1 MKKVINFVLLAA
13 SLTTGFVA
21 TTQAN
26 LLDDLLKQVKSERVS
41 EARLDKT
48 REAEFL
54 SARADKTALLNKA
67 KTDLANENA
76 RNDRLT
82 REYADNEI
90 TLAQKEVELDNA
102 TGTLGEMFGVSRAA
116 AADALGQIS
125 TSIVSAQPEFAH
137 RGEELNKIANASE
150 IPSIADLENLWF
162 ALQTEMTESGKVAEF
177 TVDVTNLDGTT
188 STQTITRIG
197 TFNLVSEDGY
207 LTYNDD
213 VGQVQ
218 PLPKQPAGY
227 ISGTASDFFENKS
240 GYSPLYLDPSR
251 GGILSLETR
260 KKTVQEF
267 YHEGK
272 EVGYAIT
279 IIFVLGCIIALERLI
294 VLGGMSSKMKA
305 QEKNLDKPNENN
317 PLGRILK
324 VFYDNQSADAETL
337 ELKLDEAILRETPQ
351 VDRGVNLI
359 KMFAAIAPLMGLL
372 GTVIGMIMTFQTIT
386 LFGTGDPKIMAG
398 NISLALVTTALG
410 LICALPLILIHSVV
424 AGKSKSVLQKLDEQ
438 SAGLIAAI
446 AEKGSK

>member
-26 LLDDLLKQVKSERVS
+26 QLDDLLKQVKADRVS
-41 EARLDKT
+41 EAKLDKK

-54 SARADKTALLNKA
+54 SERSDKQALLNKA
-67 KTDLANENA
+67 EAELAKQNA
-76 RNDRLT
+76 RNKRLT
-82 REYADNEI
+82 KEYAANDI
-90 TLAQKEVELDNA
+90 TINQKSVELDNA

-116 AADALGQIS
+116 AANAYGSIA
-125 TSIVSAQPEFAH
+125 TSIVSAEFAN
-137 RGEELNKIANASE
+137 RGEALNRIANSKE
-150 IPSIADLENLWF
+150 IPSIEDLEELWF
-162 ALQTEMTESGKVAEF
+162 ALQTEMTESGKISQF
-177 TVDVTNLDGTT
+177 SVDVTNLDGTK
-188 STQTITRIG
+188 STETITRIG
-197 TFNLVSEDGY
+197 TFNLVSADGY
-207 LTYNDD
+207 LTYNDE

-227 ISGTASDFFENKS
+227 ITETASGFFGNSS
-240 GYSPLYLDPSR
+240 GYSAVYIDPSR

-260 KKTVQEF
+260 KKTLEEF
-267 YHEGK
+267 FHEGK

-279 IIFVLGCIIALERLI
+279 VLLIVGLLIALERMI
-294 VLGGMSSKMKA
+294 VLGGMSSKIKA

-317 PLGRILK
+317 PLGRLLK

-337 ELKLDEAILRETPQ
+337 ELKLDEAILRETPK

-410 LICALPLILIHSVV
+410 LICALPLILIHSIV

>member
-1 MKKVINFVLLAA
+1 MKKLINFVMLAA
-13 SLTTGFVA
+13 SLSISVIA
-21 TTQAN
+21 TSQAN
-26 LLDDLLKQVKSERVS
+26 QLDDLLKQVKADRVS
-41 EARLDKT
+41 EAKLDKK

-54 SARADKTALLNKA
+54 SARSDKQSLLNKA
-67 KTDLANENA
+67 KRELANQEA
-76 RNDRLT
+76 RNERLT
-82 REYADNEI
+82 KAYAANEI
-90 TLAQKEVELDNA
+90 SLAQKEVELANA

-116 AADALGQIS
+116 AANAFGQIS
-125 TSIVSAQPEFAH
+125 TSIVSAEFPN
-137 RGEELNKIANASE
+137 RGEALNRIANAKK
-150 IPSIADLENLWF
+150 IPSIADLEELWF
-162 ALQTEMTESGKVAEF
+162 ALQTEMTESGKVSQF
-177 TVDVTNLDGTT
+177 STDVTNLDGTK
-188 STQTITRIG
+188 STETITRIG
-197 TFNLVSEDGY
+197 TFNLISENGY
-207 LTYNDD
+207 LTYNDE
-213 VGQVQ
+213 VSQVQ
-218 PLPKQPAGY
+218 PLPKQPQSY
-227 ISGTASDFFENKS
+227 INDTAASFSGLTS
-240 GYSPLYLDPSR
+240 GYAALYLDPSR
-251 GGILSLETR
+251 GAILSLETR
-260 KKTVQEF
+260 KKSWDQF

-279 IIFVLGCIIALERLI
+279 VLLIIGCLIALERLI
-294 VLGGMSSKMKA
+294 VLGGMSSKISS

-317 PLGRILK
+317 PLGRLLK

-337 ELKLDEAILRETPQ
+337 ELKLDEAILRETPK

>member
-1 MKKVINFVLLAA
+1 MKKLINFVLLAA
-13 SLTTGFVA
+13 SMATGFVA
-21 TTQAN
+21 TTHAN
-26 LLDDLLKQVKSERVS
+26 QLDDLLKQVKADRVS
-41 EARLDKT
+41 EAKLDKK

-54 SARADKTALLNKA
+54 SARADKSALLTKATKELADQNVRNKRLTKEYA
-67 KTDLANENA
+67 ANEI
-76 RNDRLT
+76 L
-82 REYADNEI
+82 
-90 TLAQKEVELDNA
+90 LAQKEVELSNA

-116 AADALGQIS
+116 AANAFGQIS
-125 TSIVSAQPEFAH
+125 TSIVSAEFPN
-137 RGEELNKIANASE
+137 RGETLNRIANAKE
-150 IPSIADLENLWF
+150 IPGLADLEELWF
-162 ALQTEMTESGKVAEF
+162 ALQTEMTESGRISQF
-177 TVDVTNLDGTT
+177 SVDVTNLDGTK
-188 STQTITRIG
+188 STETITRIG
-197 TFNLVSEDGY
+197 TFNLVSANGY
-207 LTYNDD
+207 LTYNDE

-227 ISGTASDFFENKS
+227 ITGTASSFFDTDS
-240 GYSPLYLDPSR
+240 GYSAVYIDPSR

-260 KKTVQEF
+260 KKTVEEF
-267 YHEGK
+267 FHEGK

-279 IIFVLGCIIALERLI
+279 VLLIVGLLIALERMI
-294 VLGGMSSKMKA
+294 VLGGMSSKIKA

-317 PLGRILK
+317 PLGRLLK
-324 VFYDNQSADAETL
+324 VFYDNQSVDAETL
-337 ELKLDEAILRETPQ
+337 ELKLDEAILRETPK

-410 LICALPLILIHSVV
+410 LICALPLILIHSIV

>member
-1 MKKVINFVLLAA
+1 MKKVINFVVLAA
-13 SLTTGFVA
+13 SMTAGFAA

-26 LLDDLLKQVKSERVS
+26 TLDNLLKQVKADRVS
-41 EARLDKT
+41 EAKLDKK

-54 SARADKTALLNKA
+54 SDRADKQALLNKA
-67 KTDLANENA
+67 KQELANQNA
-76 RNDRLT
+76 RNKRLT
-82 REYADNEI
+82 KEYAENEI
-90 TLAQKEVELDNA
+90 ALAQKEVELDNA

-116 AADALGQIS
+116 AANAYGQIT
-125 TSIVSAQPEFAH
+125 TSIVSAEFPN
-137 RGEELNKIANASE
+137 RGEALNRIANAKE
-150 IPSIADLENLWF
+150 IPALEDLEELWF
-162 ALQTEMTESGKVAEF
+162 ALQTEMTESGKISKF
-177 TVDVTNLDGTT
+177 SVDVTNLDGTK
-188 STQTITRIG
+188 STETISRIG
-197 TFNLVSEDGY
+197 AFNLVSANGY
-207 LTYNDD
+207 LTYNDE

-218 PLPKQPAGY
+218 PLPKQPAGF
-227 ISGTASDFFENKS
+227 IAETAVSFFGNS
-240 GYSPLYLDPSR
+240 AGYSAVYVDPSR

-260 KKTVQEF
+260 KKTLEEF
-267 YHEGK
+267 FHEGK

-279 IIFVLGCIIALERLI
+279 VLLILGCLIALERLI
-294 VLGGMSSKMKA
+294 VLGGMSAKIRA

-317 PLGRILK
+317 PLGRLLK

-337 ELKLDEAILRETPQ
+337 ELKLDEAILRETPK

-410 LICALPLILIHSVV
+410 LICALPLILIHSIV

>member
-1 MKKVINFVLLAA
+1 MKKLINFVSLAA
-13 SLTTGFVA
+13 IAATSFVA

-26 LLDDLLKQVKSERVS
+26 TLDDLLKQVKADRVS
-41 EARLDKT
+41 EAKLDKK

-54 SARADKTALLNKA
+54 SDRSDKQALLNKA
-67 KTDLANENA
+67 KKELADQQA
-76 RNDRLT
+76 RNKRLT
-82 REYADNEI
+82 KEYAANEI

-116 AADALGQIS
+116 AANAFGQIS
-125 TSIVSAQPEFAH
+125 TSIVSAEFAN
-137 RGEELNKIANASE
+137 RGEALNRVANAKT
-150 IPSIADLENLWF
+150 IPGLEDLEELWF
-162 ALQTEMTESGKVAEF
+162 ALQTEMTESGKISQF
-177 TVDVTNLDGTT
+177 SVDVTNLDGTK
-188 STQTITRIG
+188 STETITRIG
-197 TFNLVSEDGY
+197 TFNLVSANGY
-207 LTYNDD
+207 LTYNDE

-218 PLPKQPAGY
+218 PLPKQPAGF
-227 ISGTASDFFENKS
+227 ITETATGFFGNSS
-240 GYSPLYLDPSR
+240 GYSAVYVDPSR

-260 KKTVQEF
+260 KKTLEEF
-267 YHEGK
+267 FHEGK

-279 IIFVLGCIIALERLI
+279 VLLIIGCLIALERLI
-294 VLGGMSSKMKA
+294 VLGGMSSKIRA

-317 PLGRILK
+317 PLGRLLK

-337 ELKLDEAILRETPQ
+337 ELKLDEAILRETPK

-410 LICALPLILIHSVV
+410 LICALPLILIHSIV

>member
-26 LLDDLLKQVKSERVS
+26 QLDDLLKQVKADRVS
-41 EARLDKT
+41 EAKLDKK

-54 SARADKTALLNKA
+54 SDRADKSALLTKA
-67 KTDLANENA
+67 KNELAAQNT
-76 RNDRLT
+76 RNKRLT
-82 REYADNEI
+82 KEYAANEI
-90 TLAQKEVELDNA
+90 TLAQKEVELNNA

-116 AADALGQIS
+116 AANSFGQIS
-125 TSIVSAQPEFAH
+125 TSIVSAEFPN
-137 RGEELNKIANASE
+137 RGEALNRIANAKE
-150 IPSIADLENLWF
+150 IPSIADLEDLWF
-162 ALQTEMTESGKVAEF
+162 ALQTEMTESGKISQF
-177 TVDVTNLDGTT
+177 SVDVTNLDGTK
-188 STQTITRIG
+188 STETVIRIG
-197 TFNLVSEDGY
+197 TFNLVSANGY
-207 LTYNDD
+207 LTYNDE

-227 ISGTASDFFENKS
+227 ISETAVAFS
-240 GYSPLYLDPSR
+240 GQTSGFIPVYIDPSR
-251 GGILSLETR
+251 GAILSLETR
-260 KKTVQEF
+260 KKTLEQF
-267 YHEGK
+267 FHEGK

-279 IIFVLGCIIALERLI
+279 VLLIIGLLISLERMI
-294 VLGGMSSKMKA
+294 VLGGMSSKIKA

-317 PLGRILK
+317 PLGRLLK

-337 ELKLDEAILRETPQ
+337 ELKLDEAILRETPK

-372 GTVIGMIMTFQTIT
+372 GTVIGMIMTFQTIM
-386 LFGTGDPKIMAG
+386 LFGTGDPKIMAV

-410 LICALPLILIHSVV
+410 LICALPLILIHSIV